1 MTDINCTSTKMNNT
15 GYLAVYLGCM
25 YAGKTSKLISIYNK
39 NKTAGISTCVINY
52 IEDKRYHDNKL
63 STHDRKM
70 IECLSVRK
78 IYDVFENDP
87 NLLEQTEAFIINEG
101 QFFSDLFEVVKLLVN
116 EHNKKV
122 YVCGLDGDYKMKKF
136 GQILDLIPICDEVEK
151 LHAICTICKAP
162 ASFTKRITQE
172 TEQKVIGSDNH
183 IPVCRM
189 CHLKK
194 P

>member
-1 MTDINCTSTKMNNT
+1 MTNINCTSTKMNNT

-189 CHLKK
+189 CHFKK
-194 P
+194 S

>member
-1 MTDINCTSTKMNNT
+1 MNNINCTSTKMNNT

-194 P
+194 L

>member
-1 MTDINCTSTKMNNT
+1 MNNINCTSTKMNNT

-101 QFFSDLFEVVKLLVN
+101 QFFSDLYEVVKLLVN

>member
-1 MTDINCTSTKMNNT
+1 MNNINCTSTKMNNT

-189 CHLKK
+189 CHLK
-194 P
+194 

>member
-1 MTDINCTSTKMNNT
+1 MNNINCTSTKMNNT

-78 IYDVFENDP
+78 M
-87 NLLEQTEAFIINEG
+87 
-101 QFFSDLFEVVKLLVN
+101 
-116 EHNKKV
+116 
-122 YVCGLDGDYKMKKF
+122 KM
-136 GQILDLIPICDEVEK
+136 ILI
-151 LHAICTICKAP
+151 
-162 ASFTKRITQE
+162 F
-172 TEQKVIGSDNH
+172 
-183 IPVCRM
+183 
-189 CHLKK
+189 
-194 P
+194 

>member
-1 MTDINCTSTKMNNT
+1 MTDINCISTKMNNN

-87 NLLEQTEAFIINEG
+87 SLLEQTEAFIINEG

-122 YVCGLDGDYKMKKF
+122 YVCGLDGDYKMRKF
-136 GQILDLIPICDEVEK
+136 GQILDLIPICDEVVK

-172 TEQKVIGSDNH
+172 TEQKVIGNNNH

-189 CHLKK
+189 CHSI
-194 P
+194 